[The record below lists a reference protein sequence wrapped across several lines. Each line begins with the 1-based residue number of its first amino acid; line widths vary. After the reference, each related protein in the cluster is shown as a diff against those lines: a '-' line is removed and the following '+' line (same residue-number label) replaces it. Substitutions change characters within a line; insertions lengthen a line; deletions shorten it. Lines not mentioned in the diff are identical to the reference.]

1 MNRAAALPLQSRR
14 LSALRPA
21 AAALRTYSA
30 QAAPKPRRSV
40 LGRLVTYT
48 LVGGALFYAGSLPLA
63 AVSDEYRNMFAE
75 HVPGGVQL
83 LELSDRHVLDRDL
96 RQKWRAELHERFQN
110 AHVDDYV
117 RDAAG
122 VLRAGFG
129 RARAFVQDNAQV
141 QQTRE
146 QVEKRASELQ
156 ELVRAQLE
164 ELRTLAGDE
173 AHVLEGQIAHLRENS
188 STWLEQAVE
197 LSEKALGQVR
207 AQATAMASGVQET
220 VSHAVPGVPAPKHP
234 EPETPVPETPVYE
247 ALPIG
252 HEAPEGY
259 VAPKRERKLTPPA
272 EASGQ
277 LRADPGAPKLPQLA
291 PSIKGLAGSEP
302 MVAQLAATI
311 DDLAAFVRD
320 TPSGGAV
327 ARGVL
332 ESAQADLKHLVERLD
347 AIKQKDA
354 RTLELQLAK
363 QARDYEAEIAR
374 GAETAAEALD
384 RRDADW
390 AARVAALQAKQV
402 SEFKGRLEQELRAQS
417 ALINERLREEV
428 VARGIELQ
436 RRWKQEIHAKVEQER
451 AGRLARLD
459 ELAHELSSLQE
470 VSLANSAELDAT
482 NGIHAVAGALR
493 ALRAAIDEPAERGSE
508 YVRRTFT
515 RELDTLRSARGV
527 RDDPVAAAALDA
539 LAASKAAEY
548 GVESVPTLT
557 EWFDVRLAPRLRS
570 VALLPEHGAGVLSYL
585 VSAAVA
591 PFLAVRRGPVPG
603 DDVQSTVA
611 RASWHLDH
619 RDLDSAARDIN
630 QLRGWPK
637 VLAADWL
644 DAVRRRLETDQ
655 ALEIVSEAN
664 AFNALLRT

>member
-14 LSALRPA
+14 LSAPRPA

-63 AVSDEYRNMFAE
+63 AVSDEYRTLFAE
-75 HVPGGVQL
+75 HVPGGAQL
-83 LELSDRHVLDRDL
+83 LEVSDRHVIDRDT
-96 RQKWRAELHERFQN
+96 RQKWHAEVQERIHN

-122 VLRAGFG
+122 ALRAGFG

-146 QVEKRASELQ
+146 QVEKRAHELQ
-156 ELVRAQLE
+156 ELVRKQLD

-197 LSEKALGQVR
+197 LGEKALGQVR
-207 AQATAMASGVQET
+207 AQATAVASGVQET
-220 VSHAVPGVPAPKHP
+220 VAHTVPGVPAPKRA
-234 EPETPVPETPVYE
+234 EPEVPVYE
-247 ALPIG
+247 ALPVG

-272 EASGQ
+272 ESTGQ
-277 LRADPGAPKLPQLA
+277 LRADPSAPRLPQLA
-291 PSIKGLAGSEP
+291 PSLKSLAAGSEP

-327 ARGVL
+327 ASSVL
-332 ESAQADLKHLVERLD
+332 ESAQSDLKQLVERLD
-347 AIKQKDA
+347 AVKQKDA

-374 GAETAAEALD
+374 GAETAAAALD

-390 AARVAALQAKQV
+390 AARVAALQAQQV

-436 RRWKQEIHAKVEQER
+436 RRWTHEIHAKVEQER

-459 ELAHELSSLQE
+459 ELAHELGALQE

-493 ALRAAIDEPAERGSE
+493 ALRAAIDEPVERGSE

-515 RELDTLRSARGV
+515 RELDTLRGARGV

-539 LAASKAAEY
+539 LAATKAAEF
-548 GVESVPTLT
+548 GVESVPTLV

-585 VSAAVA
+585 VSAAAA

-619 RDLDSAARDIN
+619 RNLDAAARDIN

-655 ALEIVSEAN
+655 ALDIVSEAN